1 MKKLLILALLVMVLL
16 FAIPSYAAEEAPPT
30 AETATTSAPISTMA
44 PSADAPTEA
53 PGEET
58 LVSEISAVLKDWV
71 PELLSGASL
80 VASVVLA
87 YLFKKGLLPGVAKIL
102 SHIKSAVST
111 YNETV
116 EKVLAEVAAERQ
128 DLKET
133 TEVLLEKIRIREED
147 IQVTLNAASKILL
160 AQSDSLFDLLEHTN
174 LPAAEKAAIAAK
186 HKEQL
191 AEIAQMVGSYEE

>member
-1 MKKLLILALLVMVLL
+1 MKRFLILILTLVLMAIL
-16 FAIPSYAAEEAPPT
+16 FAVPVSAEEGGDAASAFTSTAPETSEPT
-30 AETATTSAPISTMA
+30 
-44 PSADAPTEA
+44 
-53 PGEET
+53 EET
-58 LVSEISAVLKDWV
+58 LVSEISAVLKEWV

-102 SHIKSAVST
+102 SHIKSAVSA

-147 IQVTLNAASKILL
+147 IQTTLNAASKILL

-174 LPAAEKAAIAAK
+174 LPAADKAAIAAK

-191 AEIAQMVGSYEE
+191 AEIERMINGYEE

>member
-1 MKKLLILALLVMVLL
+1 M
-16 FAIPSYAAEEAPPT
+16 
-30 AETATTSAPISTMA
+30 
-44 PSADAPTEA
+44 
-53 PGEET
+53 
-58 LVSEISAVLKDWV
+58 
-71 PELLSGASL
+71 
-80 VASVVLA
+80 
-87 YLFKKGLLPGVAKIL
+87 
-102 SHIKSAVST
+102 
-111 YNETV
+111 
-116 EKVLAEVAAERQ
+116 LAEVAAERQ